1 MTIKTKGPHMLR
13 ALAALAVLVLASRT
27 SGTTTWTTD
36 TTVPTNQATVAKAV
50 CTTGTES
57 APTLVTEGLDLWA
70 LTGCALHAEAAAAMT
85 AGGKLLAYA
94 WNPVTSRWN
103 PISDGSLDVTVSAVQ
118 YEAFSGL
125 TVTADIGRIAWVP
138 SGVGQ
143 AVTIY
148 IVCTPRRK

>member
-1 MTIKTKGPHMLR
+1 MKKPI
-13 ALAALAVLVLASRT
+13 ALLLLVPTLALGA
-27 SGTTTWTTD
+27 TTWTTD

-70 LTGCALHAEAAAAMT
+70 LTGCTVNAEAAAAMT
-85 AGGKLLAYA
+85 AGGKLLAYT

-103 PISDGSLDVTVSAVQ
+103 PVSDGSLDLTVSAVQ
-118 YEAFSGL
+118 YQAFSGL